1 MKKEG
6 RKACDEEATIIRC
19 HLQVINHPYVFY
31 ESMRMSK

>member
-6 RKACDEEATIIRC
+6 CKAFDDEATIIRC
-19 HLQVINHPYVFY
+19 HLQAINHPYVFY